1 VAAAGAEQ
9 WGPARVMEPARI
21 VLIAIEGL
29 PGMQIAARS
38 DGR

>member
-1 VAAAGAEQ
+1 
-9 WGPARVMEPARI
+9 MEPSRI